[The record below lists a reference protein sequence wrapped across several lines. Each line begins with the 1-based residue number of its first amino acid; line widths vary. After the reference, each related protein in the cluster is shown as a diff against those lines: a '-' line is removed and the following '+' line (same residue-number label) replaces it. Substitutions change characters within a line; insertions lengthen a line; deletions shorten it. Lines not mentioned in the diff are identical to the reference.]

1 VAEQDELT
9 TLQLYMQQMGKH
21 PMLSPE
27 EEKELAI
34 RAKQGD
40 KEALKKLVEG
50 NLRFVVSIAKNFMGW
65 GVPLTDL
72 IAAGNLGLIEAAK
85 RFDPDKIEAAKRF
98 DPDKNVKFISYAVWW
113 IRQAIMQ
120 TIFQQTGAVR
130 IPVKESLFIAKV
142 KETYEKLKEELGK
155 ESTEED
161 IAKRLNTS
169 VKKIKDALS
178 IVRLPI
184 SLDMPLGEGG
194 EEDFT
199 LLDVLSKK
207 GTEDIEGELIEETI
221 HKELESMLDV
231 LDEREKQIIKMRYG
245 LSGEEPK
252 TLEEAGEKLGIS
264 RERVRQLEQRALKKL
279 KAVALK
285 KHLKD
290 FLS

>member
-1 VAEQDELT
+1 MAEQDELT

-21 PMLSPE
+21 RMLSLE

-85 RFDPDKIEAAKRF
+85 RFDPDK
-98 DPDKNVKFISYAVWW
+98 NVKFISYAVWW

-130 IPVKESLFIAKV
+130 MPVKESLFIAKV
-142 KETYEKLKEELGK
+142 KETYEKLKEELGR
-155 ESTEED
+155 EPTEEE

-169 VKKIKDALS
+169 VKKVKNALS

-207 GTEDIEGELIEETI
+207 GTEDIERELIEETI

-231 LDEREKQIIKMRYG
+231 LDDREKEIIKMRYG

>member
-1 VAEQDELT
+1 MAEQDELT

-85 RFDPDKIEAAKRF
+85 RFDPDK
-98 DPDKNVKFISYAVWW
+98 NVKFISYAVWW

-142 KETYEKLKEELGK
+142 KETYEKLKEELGR
-155 ESTEED
+155 EPTEEE

-169 VKKIKDALS
+169 VKKVKNALS

-207 GTEDIEGELIEETI
+207 GTEDIEKELIEETI
-221 HKELESMLDV
+221 HEELESMLDV
-231 LDEREKQIIKMRYG
+231 LDEREKEIIKMRYG
-245 LSGEEPK
+245 LNGEESR
-252 TLEEAGEKLGIS
+252 TLEEVGEKLGIS

>member
-1 VAEQDELT
+1 MAEQDELT

-85 RFDPDKIEAAKRF
+85 RFDPDK
-98 DPDKNVKFISYAVWW
+98 NVKFISYAVWW

-142 KETYEKLKEELGK
+142 KETYEKLKEELGR
-155 ESTEED
+155 EPTEEE
-161 IAKRLNTS
+161 ISKRLNTS
-169 VKKIKDALS
+169 VKKVKNALS

-207 GTEDIEGELIEETI
+207 GTEDIERELIEETI
-221 HKELESMLDV
+221 HEELESMLDV
-231 LDEREKQIIKMRYG
+231 LDEREKEIIKMRYG
-245 LSGEEPK
+245 LNGEESR
-252 TLEEAGEKLGIS
+252 TLEEVGEKLGIS

>member
-1 VAEQDELT
+1 MAEQDELT

-85 RFDPDKIEAAKRF
+85 RFDPDK
-98 DPDKNVKFISYAVWW
+98 NVKFISYAVWW

-142 KETYEKLKEELGK
+142 KETYEKLKEELGR
-155 ESTEED
+155 EPTEEE

-169 VKKIKDALS
+169 VKKVKNALS

-207 GTEDIEGELIEETI
+207 GTEDIEKELIEETI

-231 LDEREKQIIKMRYG
+231 LDEREKEIIKMRYG
-245 LSGEEPK
+245 LNGEEPK
-252 TLEEAGEKLGIS
+252 TLEEVGEKLGIS

>member
-1 VAEQDELT
+1 LT

-40 KEALKKLVEG
+40 KQALKKLVEG

-72 IAAGNLGLIEAAK
+72 IAAGNLGL
-85 RFDPDKIEAAKRF
+85 IEAAKRF

-142 KETYEKLKEELGK
+142 KETYEKLKEELGR
-155 ESTEED
+155 EPTEEE

-169 VKKIKDALS
+169 VKKVKNALS

-207 GTEDIEGELIEETI
+207 GTEDIEKELIEETI

-231 LDEREKQIIKMRYG
+231 LDEREKEIIKMRYG
-245 LSGEEPK
+245 LNGEEPK
-252 TLEEAGEKLGIS
+252 TLEEVGEKLGIS

>member
-1 VAEQDELT
+1 MAEQDELT

-85 RFDPDKIEAAKRF
+85 RFDPDK
-98 DPDKNVKFISYAVWW
+98 NVKFISYAVWW

-142 KETYEKLKEELGK
+142 KETYEKLKEELGR
-155 ESTEED
+155 EPTEEE

-169 VKKIKDALS
+169 VKKVKNALS

-207 GTEDIEGELIEETI
+207 GTEDIEKELIEETV

-231 LDEREKQIIKMRYG
+231 LDQREKEIIKMRYG
-245 LSGEEPK
+245 LNGEEPK
-252 TLEEAGEKLGIS
+252 TLEEVGEKLGIS

>member
-1 VAEQDELT
+1 MAEQDELT

-21 PMLSPE
+21 PMLFPE

-40 KEALKKLVEG
+40 KEALKKFVEG
-50 NLRFVVSIAKNFMGW
+50 NLRFVVNIAKNFLGW

-72 IAAGNLGLIEAAK
+72 IAAGNLGL
-85 RFDPDKIEAAKRF
+85 IEAAKRF

-142 KETYEKLKEELGK
+142 KETYEKLKEELRR
-155 ESTEED
+155 EPTEEE

-169 VKKIKDALS
+169 VKKVKNALS

-207 GTEDIEGELIEETI
+207 GTEDIEKELIEETI
-221 HKELESMLDV
+221 HEELKSMLDV
-231 LDEREKQIIKMRYG
+231 LDKREKEIIKMRYG
-245 LSGEEPK
+245 LNGEEPK
-252 TLEEAGEKLGIS
+252 TLEEVGEKLGIS
-264 RERVRQLEQRALKKL
+264 RERVRQLEQRALKRL

-285 KHLKD
+285 EHLKD

>member
-1 VAEQDELT
+1 MAEQDELT
-9 TLQLYMQQMGKH
+9 TLQLYMQQMGKY

-85 RFDPDKIEAAKRF
+85 RFDPDK
-98 DPDKNVKFISYAVWW
+98 NVKFISYAVWW

-142 KETYEKLKEELGK
+142 KETYEKLKEELGR
-155 ESTEED
+155 EPTEEEV
-161 IAKRLNTS
+161 AKRLNTS
-169 VKKIKDALS
+169 VKKVKNTLS

-207 GTEDIEGELIEETI
+207 GTEDIEKELIEETI

-231 LDEREKQIIKMRYG
+231 LDEREKEIIKMRYG
-245 LSGEEPK
+245 LDGEEPK
-252 TLEEAGEKLGIS
+252 TLEEVGEKLGIS
-264 RERVRQLEQRALKKL
+264 RERVRQLEQRALKRL

-285 KHLKD
+285 EHLKD

>member
-1 VAEQDELT
+1 MADQDKDLT
-9 TLQLYMQQMGKH
+9 TLQLYMQQMGKY

-34 RAKQGD
+34 RAKKGD

-85 RFDPDKIEAAKRF
+85 RFDPDK
-98 DPDKNVKFISYAVWW
+98 DVKFISYAVWW

-130 IPVKESLFIAKV
+130 IPIKESLFIAKV
-142 KETYEKLKEELGK
+142 KETYEKLKENLGR
-155 ESTEED
+155 EPTEEEL
-161 IAKRLNTS
+161 AQELKTS
-169 VKKIKDALS
+169 VKKIKNALS
-178 IVRLPI
+178 IVRQPI

-207 GTEDIEGELIEETI
+207 GTEDIEKEILENTLK
-221 HKELESMLDV
+221 KELESMLNV
-231 LDEREKQIIKMRYG
+231 LDEREREIIKLRYG
-245 LSGEEPK
+245 LEGNEPK
-252 TLEEAGEKLGIS
+252 TLEEVGEMLGIS

-279 KAVALK
+279 KSIALK
-285 KHLKD
+285 KHLQD

>member
-1 VAEQDELT
+1 MTEQDELT

-85 RFDPDKIEAAKRF
+85 RFDPDK
-98 DPDKNVKFISYAVWW
+98 NVKFISYAVWW

-142 KETYEKLKEELGK
+142 KETYEKLKEELGR
-155 ESTEED
+155 EPTEEE
-161 IAKRLNTS
+161 IAKRLSIS
-169 VKKIKDALS
+169 VKKVKNALS

-207 GTEDIEGELIEETI
+207 GTEDIERELIEETI
-221 HKELESMLDV
+221 HKELESMLDA
-231 LDEREKQIIKMRYG
+231 LDEREKEIIKMRYG
-245 LSGEEPK
+245 LDGEEPK
-252 TLEEAGEKLGIS
+252 TLEEVGEKLGIS
-264 RERVRQLEQRALKKL
+264 RERIRQLEQRALKKL

>member
-1 VAEQDELT
+1 MAEQDELT

-85 RFDPDKIEAAKRF
+85 RFDPDK
-98 DPDKNVKFISYAVWW
+98 NVKFISYAVWW

-142 KETYEKLKEELGK
+142 KETYEKLKEELGR
-155 ESTEED
+155 EPMEEE
-161 IAKRLNTS
+161 IAKSLLS
-169 VKKIKDALS
+169 VIYSFQWASHPLTLANANNE
-178 IVRLPI
+178 VYI
-184 SLDMPLGEGG
+184 SSSNP
-194 EEDFT
+194 
-199 LLDVLSKK
+199 
-207 GTEDIEGELIEETI
+207 
-221 HKELESMLDV
+221 
-231 LDEREKQIIKMRYG
+231 RY
-245 LSGEEPK
+245 LYTKPE
-252 TLEEAGEKLGIS
+252 
-264 RERVRQLEQRALKKL
+264 
-279 KAVALK
+279 
-285 KHLKD
+285 
-290 FLS
+290 

>member
-1 VAEQDELT
+1 MANQDQELT
-9 TLQLYMQQMGKH
+9 TLQLYMQQMGKY
-21 PMLSPE
+21 PMLTPE
-27 EEKELAI
+27 EERELAI
-34 RAKQGD
+34 RAKKGD

-50 NLRFVVSIAKNFMGW
+50 NLRFVVNIAKNFMGW

-72 IAAGNLGLIEAAK
+72 IAAGNLGL
-85 RFDPDKIEAAKRF
+85 IEAAKRF

-130 IPVKESLFIAKV
+130 IPIKESLFISKV
-142 KETYEKLKEELGK
+142 KNAYEKLKESLGR
-155 ESTEED
+155 EPTEEE
-161 IAKRLNTS
+161 IAKELKTS
-169 VKKIKDALS
+169 VKKVKNALA
-178 IVRLPI
+178 IVRQPV

-207 GTEDIEGELIEETI
+207 GTEDVEKDLVENTLKQEFE
-221 HKELESMLDV
+221 KLLNV
-231 LDEREKQIIKMRYG
+231 LDEREREIIKLRYG
-245 LSGEEPK
+245 LEGQEPK
-252 TLEEAGEKLGIS
+252 TLEEVGEMLGIS

-279 KAVALK
+279 KATALK
-285 KHLKD
+285 KHLQD

>member
-1 VAEQDELT
+1 MAEQDKELT

-34 RAKQGD
+34 RAKKGD
-40 KEALKKLVEG
+40 KEALKKLIEG

-85 RFDPDKIEAAKRF
+85 RFDPE
-98 DPDKNVKFISYAVWW
+98 KNVKFISYAVWW

-120 TIFQQTGAVR
+120 TIFQQTGALR
-130 IPVKESLFIAKV
+130 IPIKESLFIAKV
-142 KETYEKLKEELGK
+142 KDTYEKLKEEFGR
-155 ESTEED
+155 EPTEEE
-161 IAKRLNTS
+161 IAKELKTS
-169 VKKIKDALS
+169 VKKVKNALS
-178 IVRLPI
+178 IVRQPI

-199 LLDVLSKK
+199 LLDILSKK
-207 GTEDIEGELIEETI
+207 GTEDVERELVEETLK
-221 HKELESMLDV
+221 KELEGMLNV
-231 LDEREKQIIKMRYG
+231 LDEREREIIKLRYG
-245 LSGEEPK
+245 LEGVEPK
-252 TLEEAGEKLGIS
+252 TLEEVGEMLGIS

-279 KAVALK
+279 KALALK
-285 KHLKD
+285 KHLQD

>member
-1 VAEQDELT
+1 MAEQDELT

-72 IAAGNLGLIEAAK
+72 ISAGNLGL
-85 RFDPDKIEAAKRF
+85 IEAAKRF

-142 KETYEKLKEELGK
+142 KETYEKLKEELGR
-155 ESTEED
+155 EPTEEE

-169 VKKIKDALS
+169 VKKVKNALS

-207 GTEDIEGELIEETI
+207 GTEDIEKELIEETI

-231 LDEREKQIIKMRYG
+231 LDQREKEIIKMRYG
-245 LSGEEPK
+245 LNGEEPK
-252 TLEEAGEKLGIS
+252 TLEEVGEKLGIS

>member
-1 VAEQDELT
+1 MAEQDELT

-27 EEKELAI
+27 EERELAI
-34 RAKQGD
+34 KAKQGD

-85 RFDPDKIEAAKRF
+85 RFDPDK
-98 DPDKNVKFISYAVWW
+98 NVKFISYAVWW

-120 TIFQQTGAVR
+120 TIFQQTGALR

-142 KETYEKLKEELGK
+142 KETYEKLKEEFAR
-155 ESTEED
+155 EPTEEE

-169 VKKIKDALS
+169 VKKVKNALS

-207 GTEDIEGELIEETI
+207 GTEDIEKNIIEETV
-221 HKELESMLDV
+221 HKELESMLNV
-231 LDEREKQIIKMRYG
+231 LDDREKEIIKMRYG
-245 LSGEEPK
+245 LDDQEPK
-252 TLEEAGEKLGIS
+252 TLEEVGEILGIS

>member
-1 VAEQDELT
+1 MAEQDELT
-9 TLQLYMQQMGKH
+9 TLQLYMQQMGKY

-85 RFDPDKIEAAKRF
+85 RFDPDK
-98 DPDKNVKFISYAVWW
+98 NVKFISYAVWW

-142 KETYEKLKEELGK
+142 KETYEKLKEELGR
-155 ESTEED
+155 EPTEEE

-169 VKKIKDALS
+169 VKKVKNTLS

-207 GTEDIEGELIEETI
+207 GTEDIEKELIEETI

-231 LDEREKQIIKMRYG
+231 LDEREKEIIKMRYG
-245 LSGEEPK
+245 LDGEEPK
-252 TLEEAGEKLGIS
+252 TLEEVGEKLGIS

-285 KHLKD
+285 EHLKD